1 MRYADIAIV
10 THQLEEYAGIL
21 ESACIRYSIPFHL
34 DRKISCMHTA
44 LLQLM
49 SGVLELISEN
59 VPGQR
64 PCSGMQKPGCLASP
78 VNGLPGW
85 NPTAI
90 PGTWTV

>member
-49 SGVLELISEN
+49 SGVLELISEK
-59 VPGQR
+59 R
-64 PCSGMQKPGCLASP
+64 PRTETLLRYAKTRLLGISCERTARLES
-78 VNGLPGW
+78 
-85 NPTAI
+85 TAI

>member
-49 SGVLELISEN
+49 SGVLELISEK
-59 VPGQR
+59 R
-64 PCSGMQKPGCLASP
+64 PRTETLLRYAKPGCLASP
-78 VNGLPGW
+78 ANGLPGW